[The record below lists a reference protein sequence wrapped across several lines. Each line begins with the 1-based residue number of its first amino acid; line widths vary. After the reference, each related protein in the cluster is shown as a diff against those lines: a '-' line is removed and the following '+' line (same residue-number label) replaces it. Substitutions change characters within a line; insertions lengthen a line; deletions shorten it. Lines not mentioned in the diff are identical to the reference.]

1 MTDPLIAVVLGL
13 VVLMAMGVVLTR
25 EPVRQA
31 IVLAVYGLTLGV
43 FFVVVQAPD
52 VAMSQLA
59 VGTVVLPLIVVLA
72 IHASRR
78 HRGDR

>member
-1 MTDPLIAVVLGL
+1 VTDPLVAVALGL
-13 VVLMAMGVVLTR
+13 VVVMASGVVLTR

-31 IVLAVYGLTLGV
+31 IALSVYGLTLGV
-43 FFVVVQAPD
+43 LFVVLQAPD

-72 IHASRR
+72 IHAARR

>member
-1 MTDPLIAVVLGL
+1 MTDPLVAVALGL
-13 VVLMAMGVVLTR
+13 VVVMASGVVLTR

-31 IVLAVYGLTLGV
+31 IALSVYGLTLGV
-43 FFVVVQAPD
+43 LFVVLQAPD

-72 IHASRR
+72 IHAARR